1 MAARALRFMCRHL
14 LRTAVVIVAV
24 APGLQLLMATEAR
37 GAPIPLPAPPAA
49 GQAAPVATDPASAL
63 AAIWKANYE
72 VSSNAREIL
81 NQGKN
86 WLPRKDWLTYYADN
100 INEHLNILEQAL
112 RSKVLPDNQQGAV
125 NDEWSQMQSLAA
137 EMKNRSNDLTVEIG
151 ALPDQTAEA
160 QQDLSKIPPE
170 SLKFRAFAQ
179 TIADY
184 SDKLDKLLVEIY
196 AKIGSQLSPP
206 SSPANS
212 TTAQQDP
219 ASGGTEVAS
228 RQASSGSD
236 TSGTTLKGRAQV
248 LAADTATKMIGEA
261 AKKIRDSATALLNE
275 LERWNLLW
283 GQPPAGGPANI
294 MYGGGLTPSEVLT
307 QYYYLPSFA
316 FTAPGYLRFSYRL
329 PPRQKYLVI
338 YTTQIGKLINLM
350 ASEIDDASF
359 PPDKQAA
366 VGGPWSEVQDI
377 FKDLISNYMD
387 LLKLVNASNDDR
399 LKKNIREDQI
409 SFGKPVVAI
418 YSDMDKLNRVLADVN
433 TIIKQ

>member
-1 MAARALRFMCRHL
+1 
-14 LRTAVVIVAV
+14 
-24 APGLQLLMATEAR
+24 
-37 GAPIPLPAPPAA
+37 IPLPAPPAV
-49 GQAAPVATDPASAL
+49 GQPPAPSAPGATDAASAL
-63 AAIWKANYE
+63 ATIWKANYE
-72 VSSNAREIL
+72 VASNAREIL

-86 WLPRKDWLTYYADN
+86 WLPRKDWLNYYAGN
-100 INEHLNILEQAL
+100 INQHLIILEQEL
-112 RSKVLPDNQQGAV
+112 TSKALPDNQQAV
-125 NDEWSQMQSLAA
+125 ISDEWSQMQSLAA
-137 EMKNRSNDLTVEIG
+137 DMKIRFDDLTAEIG

-160 QQDLSKIPPE
+160 QQDLSKVPPE
-170 SLKFRAFAQ
+170 SLKFHAPAQ
-179 TIADY
+179 TIADDA
-184 SDKLDKLLVEIY
+184 DKLDKLLIQVY

-206 SSPANS
+206 PSPANRA
-212 TTAQQDP
+212 TAQQGP
-219 ASGGTEVAS
+219 ASDGAEMAS
-228 RQASSGSD
+228 GQASSGSD

-248 LAADTATKMIGEA
+248 LAADTATRMIGDA
-261 AKKIRDSATALLNE
+261 AKKIRDSATSLLNE

-338 YTTQIGKLINLM
+338 YTTQIGKMINLM

-366 VGGPWSEVQDI
+366 VAGPWSEVQDI

-409 SFGKPVVAI
+409 TFGKPVVAI